1 MMCNAAAY
9 LMKELTN
16 KRNESKSQNT
26 KTPVCTDYRNNK
38 HILQFRS
45 LTVEVNIHSTHED
58 LFPLVCSWISSPFGL
73 TVNILQS
80 GTPTSL

>member
-1 MMCNAAAY
+1 MCNAAAY
-9 LMKELTN
+9 LRKELTN

-26 KTPVCTDYRNNK
+26 KTPVCTDYHNNK